1 MKSLYFIGIA
11 GTGMAAVA
19 GCCQARGYRVG
30 GSDRAV
36 YPPTSELLAELA
48 IDYHQQFASDNI
60 ASFAPDSV
68 IVGNRITRDNPEV
81 QYTLANNLPL
91 LSFPQLLTEQFLRDK
106 TSVVIA
112 GTHGKT
118 TTTSLTA
125 HVLQEL
131 GSDPSFIVGGL
142 PLNFAR
148 NFRLGNGD
156 FFCLEGDEYGSAFFD
171 SQPKFL
177 HYHPQYLL
185 LNAIELDHADIYQDL
200 QAVKEQ
206 FAQLIAQVNGPRR
219 IVANI
224 DCPNV
229 AELTKGLDCIT
240 VSPFGNNKDAEVI
253 VIDYPPRTKNLE
265 LQSLVFGRLS
275 LPTMLRGD
283 YNAANIAMVVALLGA
298 LSLQSDELRDAVASF
313 RGVKKRL
320 QLLFDIEGVVAYED
334 FAHHPTAVRLVLN
347 NLRQIYPQ
355 RRIIAVFDFK
365 SASSKRQVFFAD
377 YATSLAIADRILLRE
392 YQIDKRIPVAERL
405 DPLALAAEIGE
416 KAKACCDDQLLE
428 RTLVSELSRG
438 DVIVFMSCAS
448 YGSLPTDV
456 ERQWLDRYN
465 RTKT

>member
-1 MKSLYFIGIA
+1 MKSLYFVGIA

-36 YPPTSELLAELA
+36 YPPTSELLGELA
-48 IDYHQQFASDNI
+48 IDYHQQFARDNV
-60 ASFAPDSV
+60 ARFAPDCV
-68 IVGNRITRDNPEV
+68 IVGNRIIRDNPEI
-81 QYTLANNLPL
+81 QYALANNLPL
-91 LSFPQLLTEQFLRDK
+91 LSFPQLLAEQFLGDK
-106 TSVVIA
+106 TSVVVA

-118 TTTSLTA
+118 TTTSLIA
-125 HVLQEL
+125 HVLREL

-142 PLNFAR
+142 PLNFDR
-148 NFRLGNGD
+148 NFRLGNGEI
-156 FFCLEGDEYGSAFFD
+156 FCLEGDEYGSAFFD

-177 HYHPQYLL
+177 HYRPQYLL
-185 LNAIELDHADIYQDL
+185 LNAVELDHADIYQDL

-206 FAQLIAQVNGPRR
+206 FARLIAQVSEPRR

-229 AELTKGLDCIT
+229 VELTEGLDCIT
-240 VSPFGNNKDAEVI
+240 VSPFRNNKDAEVV

-265 LQSLVFGRLS
+265 LQSAVFGRLS
-275 LPTMLRGD
+275 LPTMLPGD

-298 LSLQSDELRDAVASF
+298 LSLQGDGLREAVASF

-320 QLLFDIEGVVAYED
+320 QLLFDVEGVVAYED

-355 RRIIAVFDFK
+355 RRVVAVFDFK

-377 YATSLAIADRILLRE
+377 YVTSLAVADRVLLRE

-405 DPLALAAEIGE
+405 DPFALAAKIGE
-416 KAKACCDDQLLE
+416 KAKACLDDQMLE
-428 RTLVSELSRG
+428 QTLVAELRRG
-438 DVIVFMSCAS
+438 DVVIFMSCAS
-448 YGSLPTDV
+448 YGSLPATI
-456 ERQWLDRYN
+456 EQQICSIKR
-465 RTKT
+465 